1 MQTNNILSSRM
12 IDIIF
17 DGRNKEYGAYELRSK
32 YEKRVSKA
40 LLTTA
45 ILVGLT
51 IGGTVL
57 ANSFKKPQ
65 SAYVI
70 SDGYDLTQ
78 IPDEKPI
85 EKIPEPEKT
94 KPQEQQVKTQKFTDF
109 KPVEDDKF
117 ETPPPTQ
124 EDFDDS
130 KIGLETKSGTIDDG
144 TIDKPDGPQNLS
156 NGSGIIEPPRSQSEE
171 IVEIVEVEAKFTG
184 NWKQFLEKNLNPDV
198 PVQNNAPEGRYSVVI
213 RFVVDKEG
221 NVSDITTL
229 TNHGYGMEQ
238 ETIRVLKKA
247 SKWEPAIQNGLKVKA
262 YRKQVIVFEVL
273 AES

>member
-1 MQTNNILSSRM
+1 M

-32 YEKRVSKA
+32 YEKRISRA

-45 ILVGLT
+45 ILVGLA

-65 SAYVI
+65 SSYVI
-70 SDGYDLTQ
+70 SRCYNFMPIQ
-78 IPDEKPI
+78 DEKPV

-94 KPQEQQVKTQKFTDF
+94 KPQEQQIKTQKFTEF
-109 KPVEDDKF
+109 KPVEDEEF
-117 ETPPPTQ
+117 QTPPPAQ
-124 EDFDDS
+124 VDFDDS
-130 KIGLETKSGTIDDG
+130 KIGLETKTGIINNGVLDE
-144 TIDKPDGPQNLS
+144 PDSPDNLS
-156 NGSGIIEPPRSQSEE
+156 NGSGVIEPPKEKPEE
-171 IVEIVEVEAKFTG
+171 IVEIVEIDAKFSG

-221 NVSDITTL
+221 IVSDITPL

-238 ETIRVLKKA
+238 ETVRVLRKA

-273 AES
+273 NDN